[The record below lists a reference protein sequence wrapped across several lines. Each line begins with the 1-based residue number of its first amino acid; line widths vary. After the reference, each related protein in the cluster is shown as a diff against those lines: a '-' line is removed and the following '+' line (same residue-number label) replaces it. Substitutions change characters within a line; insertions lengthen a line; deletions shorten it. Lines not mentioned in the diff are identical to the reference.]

1 MKSLGICVGASNI
14 GAVLVKKEGT
24 KSEILWESYE
34 SHDGNPQEAL
44 LKIKNSEK
52 WQEAD
57 SVVLTGRKYKD
68 VVNLT
73 SIPESEALEAAF
85 SFNKDKYKDVNFI
98 VSAGAETIIA
108 YRVSPEGR
116 IIDVATGNK
125 CASGTGEFF
134 LQQLGRMNIGVEEA
148 ITSAKGE
155 EPYRVAGRCSVFSKS
170 DCTHALNKG
179 TPKKNVVAGLCDM
192 VAGKIVEILRKT
204 NNKNIFNFF

>member
-14 GAVLVKKEGT
+14 GAVLIKRDGDKKEV
-24 KSEILWESYE
+24 LWSSYE
-34 SHDGNPQEAL
+34 SHDGNPGDAL
-44 LKIKNSEK
+44 LKLKSASQWK
-52 WQEAD
+52 EAD

-68 VVNLT
+68 VVNLS

-85 SFNKDKYKDVNFI
+85 SFNKDKYKNVNFI

-108 YRVSPEGR
+108 YRVSSEGR

-148 ITSAKGE
+148 ISTSKGE
-155 EPYRVAGRCSVFSKS
+155 NPYKVAGRCSV
-170 DCTHALNKG
+170 
-179 TPKKNVVAGLCDM
+179 
-192 VAGKIVEILRKT
+192 IVS
-204 NNKNIFNFF
+204 